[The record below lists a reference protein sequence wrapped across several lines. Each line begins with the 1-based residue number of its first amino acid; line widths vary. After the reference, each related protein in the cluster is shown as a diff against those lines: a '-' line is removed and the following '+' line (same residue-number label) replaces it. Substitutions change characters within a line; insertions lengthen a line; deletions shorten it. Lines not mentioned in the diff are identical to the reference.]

1 MARLNFTDI
10 FNPANLSSFGSPLTV
25 GDIIMVLLASF
36 LTGLFIYYIYK
47 KTFSG
52 ILYSKNFNVSLIM
65 TTMIT
70 SIIMMAIGGNLAL
83 SLGMVGALSIVRF
96 RTPIKDS
103 KDLTFLFWS
112 ITAGIVN
119 GVQFYELTLI
129 SSLVLGAVLYILTK
143 KITLSKPY
151 VSILKYSNASPDKVD
166 SVLRKHCSRFEV
178 RNTALDDSGTTEKT
192 IELKVKEKDIEKLLH
207 DLKSIKG
214 VKKVMIFSHT
224 GELSE

>member
-1 MARLNFTDI
+1 MVKPKFTDI
-10 FNPANLSSFGSPLTV
+10 FNPANLSSFGSPLTT
-25 GDIIMVLLASF
+25 GDIVMVLLASL

-52 ILYSKNFNVSLIM
+52 VLYSKNFNVSLIM
-65 TTMIT
+65 TSMIT

-96 RTPIKDS
+96 RTPVKDS

-112 ITAGIVN
+112 ITVGIVN
-119 GVQFYELTLI
+119 GVQFHKLTLI
-129 SSLVLGAVLYILTK
+129 SSLVVGAALYILTK

-151 VSILKYSNASPDKVD
+151 VSILKYSNVSPDKINA
-166 SVLRKHCSRFEV
+166 VLRKHCSRFEI
-178 RNTALDDSGTTEKT
+178 RNTALDDSGMTEKT
-192 IELKVKEKDIEKLLH
+192 IELKVKESNLEKLLH
-207 DLKSIKG
+207 ELKAIKG